1 MAASETVRLR
11 LHFDYPP
18 PSSPRCSVFWLLAD
32 LTKCRVVTDL
42 ASLIRHRFGFSSG
55 AALALYLEGGLLP
68 PTESARLVRDNDC
81 LRVKLE
87 DVEVVENSVVVSNG
101 LGYSHKKTRK
111 RRTTWEEEESDA
123 ENNQYTEKHWK
134 RGEISETSSSLE
146 QDQGTRKK
154 NKKRKR
160 NEGGSENSGKWTP
173 KKSGKEKEGKAE
185 NKKQKKSP
193 KPSKAKKLPERT
205 KKSHSVQKSASSQS
219 NAAEIKRKKDI
230 GLSAK
235 ANPDTSSDSDSSATS
250 SDDSHTK
257 MSLGGKKLV
266 EKPSFITSK
275 PTGSHPTA
283 DRLVSIGSN
292 APSVKGKGTQESSSS
307 LDSSSSTDDQGRMP
321 KRAPALAPPPTGT
334 TVSPGSSQ
342 ANGPDTD
349 NHLGTR
355 QEMRYSHLWDK
366 PILGNSGKQLTPLAP
381 EAAPHPSSFGR
392 GRGRGEDIF
401 PWRGPRGRGFR
412 GIRGR
417 GRGGNINYVFNGE
430 SQKQQQLTEVVKNTS
445 IIIQNP
451 AETPQKDYSLLPQL
465 AAPPR
470 VGEKIAFKLLE
481 LTADYSPDVSSYKTS
496 TGRLHITIQQD
507 FDLTRM
513 IKKQY
518 EGRIINYNS
527 DAQEVDIEILSSL
540 PVVKEP
546 GKFDLVYQNENGTE
560 VVEYAVSQDK
570 RITICWKELIEPR
583 LIIEPHA
590 DPPSTEQA

>member
-55 AALALYLEGGLLP
+55 AALGLYLDGGLLP

-87 DVEVVENSVVVSNG
+87 DVDIVENSVAVSNG
-101 LGYSHKKTRK
+101 LSYSYKKARK
-111 RRTTWEEEESDA
+111 RRTTWEEEEESDA
-123 ENNQYTEKHWK
+123 ENDQYTEKHWK
-134 RGEISETSSSLE
+134 EGEISETSSLE
-146 QDQGTRKK
+146 PDQDTRKK

-160 NEGGSENSGKWTP
+160 NEGGSENNGKWTP
-173 KKSGKEKEGKAE
+173 QKSGKEKGGKAE
-185 NKKQKKSP
+185 EKKQKRPPKS
-193 KPSKAKKLPERT
+193 SKAKTLPERT
-205 KKSHSVQKSASSQS
+205 KKRCAVQKSASIKNNS
-219 NAAEIKRKKDI
+219 AETKRKKNI

-235 ANPDTSSDSDSSATS
+235 AKPDISSESDSSTTS
-250 SDDSHTK
+250 SDDSHSKTG
-257 MSLGGKKLV
+257 LGGKKSV
-266 EKPSFITSK
+266 EKESFITSK
-275 PTGSHPTA
+275 STGSQPKA
-283 DRLVSIGSN
+283 DRLVTGT
-292 APSVKGKGTQESSSS
+292 AKAKGTQASSSS
-307 LDSSSSTDDQGRMP
+307 LDSSSSSDDQGGMP
-321 KRAPALAPPPTGT
+321 KRAPVPAPPSMGT
-334 TVSPGSSQ
+334 AGSPRSSQ

-349 NHLGTR
+349 SHLGTR
-355 QEMRYSHLWDK
+355 QEMRYSNLWDK
-366 PILGNSGKQLTPLAP
+366 PVLGNSGKQPTPLTA

-430 SQKQQQLTEVVKNTS
+430 SQKQQQLNEVVKNTS

-451 AETPQKDYSLLPQL
+451 VETPQKDYSLLPQL
-465 AAPPR
+465 AAPPQ

-481 LTADYSPDVSSYKTS
+481 LTADYSPDVSSYK
-496 TGRLHITIQQD
+496 
-507 FDLTRM
+507 
-513 IKKQY
+513 
-518 EGRIINYNS
+518 EGKIINYNP

-583 LIIEPHA
+583 LIIEPHT
-590 DPPSTEQA
+590 DTPSTEQA

>member
-42 ASLIRHRFGFSSG
+42 ASLIRHRFGFSAG
-55 AALALYLEGGLLP
+55 AALGLYLDGGLLP

-87 DVEVVENSVVVSNG
+87 DVEIVENSVSVSNG
-101 LGYSHKKTRK
+101 LSYSYKKARK

-123 ENNQYTEKHWK
+123 ENDQFTEKHWK
-134 RGEISETSSSLE
+134 GGEISETSSSLE
-146 QDQGTRKK
+146 PDQGIRKK

-160 NEGGSENSGKWTP
+160 NEGGSENNGKCVP

-185 NKKQKKSP
+185 NKKQKKAP
-193 KPSKAKKLPERT
+193 KPSKAKTLPERA
-205 KKSHSVQKSASSQS
+205 KKNCSVQKSASSKNNS
-219 NAAEIKRKKDI
+219 TEVKRKKDI
-230 GLSAK
+230 DLSTK
-235 ANPDTSSDSDSSATS
+235 ANPNTSSDSDSSATS
-250 SDDSHTK
+250 SDDSHSKT
-257 MSLGGKKLV
+257 SLDGKKLV
-266 EKPSFITSK
+266 EKASFITSK
-275 PTGSHPTA
+275 PTGSHTTA
-283 DRLVSIGSN
+283 DRLITSIGSN
-292 APSVKGKGTQESSSS
+292 VPSVKGKGTQASSSS
-307 LDSSSSTDDQGRMP
+307 LDSSSSSDDQGRMP

-334 TVSPGSSQ
+334 TASPGSSQ
-342 ANGPDTD
+342 ANGPNTD
-349 NHLGTR
+349 SHLGTR
-355 QEMRYSHLWDK
+355 QEMRYSDLWDK
-366 PILGNSGKQLTPLAP
+366 PVLGNSGKQLAPLAP

-451 AETPQKDYSLLPQL
+451 VETPQKDYSLLPQL

-481 LTADYSPDVSSYKTS
+481 LTADYSPDVSSYK
-496 TGRLHITIQQD
+496 
-507 FDLTRM
+507 
-513 IKKQY
+513 
-518 EGRIINYNS
+518 EGRIINYNP

-583 LIIEPHA
+583 LIIDPHA

>member
-55 AALALYLEGGLLP
+55 AALGLYLEGGLLP

-87 DVEVVENSVVVSNG
+87 DVEIVENSVAISNG
-101 LGYSHKKTRK
+101 LSYSYKKARK

-123 ENNQYTEKHWK
+123 ENDQYTEKHWK
-134 RGEISETSSSLE
+134 GGEVSETSSSPE
-146 QDQGTRKK
+146 PDQGTRKK
-154 NKKRKR
+154 SKKRKR
-160 NEGGSENSGKWTP
+160 NDGVSENNGKWTP
-173 KKSGKEKEGKAE
+173 KKSGKEKERKIE
-185 NKKQKKSP
+185 DKKQKKSP
-193 KPSKAKKLPERT
+193 KPSKAKTLPEQN
-205 KKSHSVQKSASSQS
+205 KKSCRVQKNASSKNS
-219 NAAEIKRKKDI
+219 SADTKRKKDI
-230 GLSAK
+230 GLAAK
-235 ANPDTSSDSDSSATS
+235 AANPDNSSDSDSSATS
-250 SDDSHTK
+250 SEESHSKT
-257 MSLGGKKLV
+257 SPGGKKLI
-266 EKPSFITSK
+266 EKTSFVTSK

-283 DRLVSIGSN
+283 DRLITSTGSN
-292 APSVKGKGTQESSSS
+292 APSVKGKGTQALSSS
-307 LDSSSSTDDQGRMP
+307 LDSSSSSDDQNKLP
-321 KRAPALAPPPTGT
+321 KRASTMAAPPTGT
-334 TVSPGSSQ
+334 TISAGSSQ

-349 NHLGTR
+349 SLLGTR
-355 QEMRYSHLWDK
+355 QEMRYSDLWDK
-366 PILGNSGKQLTPLAP
+366 TVLGNGGKQLMPLVP

-430 SQKQQQLTEVVKNTS
+430 SQKQKQLTEIVKNTS
-445 IIIQNP
+445 VIIQNP
-451 AETPQKDYSLLPQL
+451 VETPQKDYSLLPQL
-465 AAPPR
+465 AAPPQ

-481 LTADYSPDVSSYKTS
+481 LTADYSPDVSNYK
-496 TGRLHITIQQD
+496 
-507 FDLTRM
+507 
-513 IKKQY
+513 
-518 EGRIINYNS
+518 EGRIINYNP
-527 DAQEVDIEILSSL
+527 DAQEVEIEILSSL

-583 LIIEPHA
+583 LIIETHTDTPN
-590 DPPSTEQA
+590 TEQA

>member
-42 ASLIRHRFGFSSG
+42 ASLIRHRFGFSSR
-55 AALALYLEGGLLP
+55 AALGLYLEGGLLP

-87 DVEVVENSVVVSNG
+87 DVEIIENSVAVSNG
-101 LGYSHKKTRK
+101 LSYSYKKARK
-111 RRTTWEEEESDA
+111 RRTTWEEEEESDA
-123 ENNQYTEKHWK
+123 ENDQYTEKHWK

-146 QDQGTRKK
+146 PNQGTRKK

-160 NEGGSENSGKWTP
+160 NEGGSENNGKWTP
-173 KKSGKEKEGKAE
+173 KKLGKEKEGKAE
-185 NKKQKKSP
+185 DKKQKKSP
-193 KPSKAKKLPERT
+193 KPSKAKTLPERT
-205 KKSHSVQKSASSQS
+205 KKSCSIQKSASSKK
-219 NAAEIKRKKDI
+219 NLAETERKKDV

-235 ANPDTSSDSDSSATS
+235 ANPDTSSDSDSSDTS
-250 SDDSHTK
+250 SDDSHNKT
-257 MSLGGKKLV
+257 SLGGKKLI

-283 DRLVSIGSN
+283 DRLITSIGSN
-292 APSVKGKGTQESSSS
+292 APSVKGKGTQASSSS
-307 LDSSSSTDDQGRMP
+307 LDSSSSSDDQSRVP
-321 KRAPALAPPPTGT
+321 KRTPALAPPPTGT
-334 TVSPGSSQ
+334 GVSPGSSQ
-342 ANGPDTD
+342 GNGPDTD

-355 QEMRYSHLWDK
+355 QEMRYPDLWDK
-366 PILGNSGKQLTPLAP
+366 PVLGNSGKQLTPLALQ
-381 EAAPHPSSFGR
+381 AASHPSSFGR

-451 AETPQKDYSLLPQL
+451 VETPQKDYSLLPQL

-481 LTADYSPDVSSYKTS
+481 LTADYSPDVSSYK
-496 TGRLHITIQQD
+496 
-507 FDLTRM
+507 
-513 IKKQY
+513 
-518 EGRIINYNS
+518 EGKIINYNP

-590 DPPSTEQA
+590 DTPSTEQA